1 MGELDRR
8 QIGALVVLDDLVGQ
22 QLHSL
27 ADRHDDRG
35 DRGKARQLRCAE
47 AALAQTYPVHAVRV
61 GRRNRDRLQ
70 HAARRDRGGQLGER
84 VIVEAAPGIAGVGQD
99 ARKFD
104 ILDPARPF
112 MVADKKSELLDAL
125 VELAHQAAAT
135 SWLVMRPSISASTA
149 RISSAAALAPLPVS
163 CHTGR

>member
-1 MGELDRR
+1 MSWQWTTFLPLSD
-8 QIGALVVLDDLVGQ
+8 AHPSPDVAHL
-22 QLHSL
+22 
-27 ADRHDDRG
+27 
-35 DRGKARQLRCAE
+35 C
-47 AALAQTYPVHAVRV
+47 
-61 GRRNRDRLQ
+61 
-70 HAARRDRGGQLGER
+70 GER